1 MTMSRQGIRT
11 TSALLLVLA
20 PVAAPADDE
29 ALQRVSS
36 IGVYTVVD
44 KSDAIAPDV
53 SVFLAG
59 YLENVK
65 GYTAYNLDQYYVHS
79 ERAARARAVELGAEA
94 VLAAKVEGFKEYE
107 NTAKAKLRLIDAERG
122 KKLKSWKAKLRAPFF
137 DPPTYLHI
145 EPYGNLDEVFREL
158 PARTHE
164 IQRHLQL
171 LVLSDQYLEGPGE
184 TTRAYLESQLAIA
197 SRTLTREFGIALE
210 IHRME
215 RWIPPA
221 VDIFTIA
228 EAAAGLPA
236 RDEVDL
242 TLVCVGPPAP
252 APAPARSWEPA
263 REGTRAMGYARVL
276 TNIVVNRVMNAQVF
290 VHEIGHVLGAIHIE
304 REGCVMEPAI
314 RTFRIAGRF
323 RVLPPILFSATNRR
337 IIDLTR
343 SIPLGAKREPHQEK
357 INRLLG
363 VYEELE
369 EKHLR
374 DVAPYYGDLLLSLGR
389 HAEAID
395 ILQAGQQ
402 VDPNS
407 LSIRYSLRQALVESG
422 RYAEAQ
428 RMLQEDFNL
437 RRSGLQH
444 TSRGRSTLQDFA
456 LIKVAPAIVPFGT
469 VHVGQRETRRL
480 TIANLGTLPL
490 ELSSNAVTEPPFWL
504 AEHTPSRA
512 VVKPG
517 ETLAV
522 GVEYRPVSAGLHA
535 ANLRIESNAMGDDGL
550 KEIRLTGQ
558 GEE

>member
-197 SRTLTREFGIALE
+197 SRTLTRAFGIALE
-210 IHRME
+210 IHRIE

-221 VDIFTIA
+221 GDIFTIA
-228 EAAAGLPA
+228 EAAAGLPG

-252 APAPARSWEPA
+252 ARARKGNHA
-263 REGTRAMGYARVL
+263 LGYARVL
-276 TNIVVNRVMNAQVF
+276 TNIVVNRVMNAHVI
-290 VHEIGHVLGAIHIE
+290 VHEIGHVLGAIHID
-304 REGCVMEPAI
+304 REGCIMEPVI
-314 RTFRIAGRF
+314 RTYRIADRF
-323 RVLPPILFSATNRR
+323 RVLPPILFSDTNRR
-337 IIDLTR
+337 IIGLTR
-343 SIPLGAKREPHQEK
+343 SMPLGTEHEPHQEK
-357 INRLLG
+357 INRLLN
-363 VYEELE
+363 VYEELGA
-369 EKHLR
+369 KHLR
-374 DVAPYYGDLLLSLGR
+374 DVAPYYGDLLLSIGR
-389 HAEAID
+389 HAEAMD
-395 ILQAGQQ
+395 ILQAGQK

-407 LSIRYSLRQALVESG
+407 LSIRYSLRQALVETG

-444 TSRGRSTLQDFA
+444 TSRGRLTLPDFA
-456 LIKVAPAIVPFGT
+456 LIKVVPAIVPFGT
-469 VHVGQRETRRL
+469 VRVGQGESRRL

-490 ELSSNAVTEPPFWL
+490 ELSSIAITAPPFGL
-504 AEHTPSRA
+504 VEDTPSRA

-522 GVEYRPVSAGLHA
+522 EVEYRPAAAGLHA
-535 ANLRIESNAMGDDGL
+535 ASLRIESNAMGDGL

-558 GEE
+558 GE